1 MFLKDNEHVHVAAI
15 SSLDAEFLIDEVTVK
30 KKFIALKKRK
40 LRFLLAGK
48 LIADKGVL
56 VLLEAVEILQRKDI
70 SAQIDIMGNGDLET
84 TCRDFIKAQHG
95 SISMSFVETVAYGV
109 DFFKHLATYDVL
121 LSPNLQDEQSRII
134 FDAFGQGLMI
144 IGSNTEGLKQTCKHE
159 INSILIERG
168 NAAALAEAI
177 EYAVDNTNRV
187 VEMGLEGLLFAQ
199 TKTHQQMH
207 QDRYSF
213 LSSVLNQDESYAIL
227 S

>member
-1 MFLKDNEHVHVAAI
+1 
-15 SSLDAEFLIDEVTVK
+15 
-30 KKFIALKKRK
+30 
-40 LRFLLAGK
+40 
-48 LIADKGVL
+48 
-56 VLLEAVEILQRKDI
+56 
-70 SAQIDIMGNGDLET
+70 
-84 TCRDFIKAQHG
+84 
-95 SISMSFVETVAYGV
+95 
-109 DFFKHLATYDVL
+109 
-121 LSPNLQDEQSRII
+121 LQDEQSRII